1 MPSRTASETVET
13 AESAVP
19 GIETPSG
26 KGAAD
31 ENFPV
36 GSFLLPARL
45 RPHVARYYAFA
56 RAVDDIADNPKLAPE
71 DKIARLDRMA
81 AAVRGDAEGDPAL
94 ATAERLCAS
103 LAETGV
109 AARRATDLTVAFKQD
124 AVKLRYRDWAELMGY
139 CENSANPVG
148 RYLLDL
154 HGEDPAGYPASDA
167 LCSALQVINHLQDCA
182 DDYRSLDRVYL
193 PQDWLEEAGVT
204 VAALGAPA
212 ASPGL
217 RRVLDRCLDA
227 GEPLMAEARRLPGQL
242 KSRSLAMESAVIVRL
257 AERLMHALRRRDPLA
272 ERVVLSKPQVAACAF
287 SGVSGVLWRR
297 LLGRRGPLAPARAA

>member
-1 MPSRTASETVET
+1 MPGHTAPKTNVT
-13 AESAVP
+13 AAP

-26 KGAAD
+26 KGAGD

-56 RAVDDIADNPKLAPE
+56 RAIDDIADNPALAAG
-71 DKIARLDRMA
+71 DKVARLDRMA
-81 AAVRGDAEGDPAL
+81 AAVLGEAGGDLAL
-94 ATAERLCAS
+94 ATAERLRAS

-109 AARRATDLTVAFKQD
+109 GARRATDLTIAFKQD
-124 AVKLRYRDWAELMGY
+124 ATKLRYRDWAELVGY

-154 HGEDPAGYPASDA
+154 HGEDAAGYPASDA

-182 DDYRSLDRVYL
+182 DDYRALDRVYL
-193 PQDWLEEAGVT
+193 PQDWLAEAGVT
-204 VAALGAPA
+204 VSALDAPA

-217 RRVLDRCLDA
+217 RQVLDRCLDA
-227 GEPLMAEARRLPGQL
+227 TEQLMAEARRLPGQL

-257 AERLMHALRRRDPLA
+257 AEKLIRALRRRDPLA
-272 ERVVLSKPQVAACAF
+272 ERVVLSKPQVAACAL
-287 SGVSGVLWRR
+287 SGVAGVLWRR
-297 LLGRRGPLAPARAA
+297 LIGRRGALAPARTA

>member
-1 MPSRTASETVET
+1 MPSRPAPKTAET
-13 AESAVP
+13 AETGVA

-26 KGAAD
+26 KGAGD

-56 RAVDDIADNPKLAPE
+56 RAIDDIADNPDLAAE
-71 DKIARLDRMA
+71 DKVARLDRMA
-81 AAVRGDAEGDPAL
+81 AAVLGEAEGDPAL
-94 ATAERLCAS
+94 ATAERLRAS

-109 AARRATDLTVAFKQD
+109 GARRATDLTIAFKQD
-124 AVKLRYRDWAELMGY
+124 ATKLRYRDWADLMGY

-154 HGEDPAGYPASDA
+154 HGKDPAGYPASDA

-182 DDYRSLDRVYL
+182 DDYRALDRVYL
-193 PQDWLEEAGVT
+193 PQDWLAEAGIT
-204 VAALGAPA
+204 VAALDAPA

-227 GEPLMAEARRLPGQL
+227 TEQLMVEARRLPGQL

-257 AERLMHALRRRDPLA
+257 AERLIRALRHRDPLA
-272 ERVVLSKPQVAACAF
+272 ERVVLGKPQVVACAL
-287 SGVSGVLWRR
+287 SGVAGVLWRR

>member
-1 MPSRTASETVET
+1 MSSRPAQDP
-13 AESAVP
+13 AGPPAA

-26 KGAAD
+26 KGVGD

-56 RAVDDIADNPKLAPE
+56 RAIDDIADNPDLAAE
-71 DKIARLDRMA
+71 DKVARLDRMA
-81 AAVRGDAEGDPAL
+81 AAVLGRTASDPAL
-94 ATAERLCAS
+94 ATAERLRAS

-109 AARRATDLTVAFKQD
+109 SARRATDLTVAFKQD
-124 AVKLRYRDWAELMGY
+124 ATKLRYRDWVELMGY

-154 HGEDPAGYPASDA
+154 HGEDPAGYPACDA

-182 DDYRSLDRVYL
+182 ADYQALDRVYL
-193 PQDWLEEAGVT
+193 PQDWLAEAGVA
-204 VAALGAPA
+204 VAALDAPA
-212 ASPGL
+212 ASGGL

-227 GEPLMAEARRLPGQL
+227 TEPLMVEARRLPGQL
-242 KSRSLAMESAVIVRL
+242 RSRSLAMESAVIVRL
-257 AERLMHALRRRDPLA
+257 AERLIRALRRRDPLA
-272 ERVVLSKPQVAACAF
+272 ERVVLSKPQVAACAL
-287 SGVSGVLWRR
+287 SGVAGVFWRR
-297 LLGRRGPLAPARAA
+297 LIGRRGALAPARTA

>member
-1 MPSRTASETVET
+1 MSSHPAPDTAGPQ
-13 AESAVP
+13 SA

-26 KGAAD
+26 KGAGD

-36 GSFLLPARL
+36 GSFLLPAHL

-56 RAVDDIADNPKLAPE
+56 RAIDDIADNPGLAAG
-71 DKIARLDRMA
+71 DKVARLDLMA
-81 AAVRGDAEGDPAL
+81 AAVLGEAGDDPAS
-94 ATAERLCAS
+94 ATAERLRAS

-109 AARRATDLTVAFKQD
+109 SARRATDLTIAFKQD
-124 AVKLRYRDWAELMGY
+124 ATKLRYRDWADLMGY

-182 DDYRSLDRVYL
+182 DDYRVLDRVYL
-193 PQDWLEEAGVT
+193 PQDWLAEAGVT
-204 VAALGAPA
+204 LAALDAPE

-227 GEPLMAEARRLPGQL
+227 TEQLMAEARRLPGQL

-257 AERLMHALRRRDPLA
+257 AEKLIRALRRRDPLA
-272 ERVVLSKPQVAACAF
+272 ERVVLSKPQVAACAL
-287 SGVSGVLWRR
+287 SGVAGVFWRR
-297 LLGRRGPLAPARAA
+297 LIGRRGALAPARTA